1 MLSKKIIFFF
11 SMYKIYLISDE
22 GYKNAKVEFL
32 TITTTSEIWV
42 SMKDVGSIMGVK
54 NISNL
59 VLKEICGICEIKNP
73 SKEQV
78 NEYKMTERQIYK
90 NFTNLS
96 EKKFKYKKKIK
107 KLMSKMML

>member
-1 MLSKKIIFFF
+1 
-11 SMYKIYLISDE
+11 
-22 GYKNAKVEFL
+22 
-32 TITTTSEIWV
+32 
-42 SMKDVGSIMGVK
+42 MKDVGNRIGVK

-78 NEYKMTERQIYK
+78 TEYKMTEIQIYK

-96 EKKFKYKKKIK
+96 EKKIKYKKK
-107 KLMSKMML
+107 